1 MAKEILT
8 QYLLMFGGGFLL
20 YVLITF
26 IVRLPGKG
34 LQLNF
39 QSLGDMKGMDKSE
52 IIKKCGSS
60 QSIEYIEGGSVC
72 VWNSTG
78 YLISLV
84 FDSNNKVVKINQ
96 EVVS

>member
-8 QYLLMFGGGFLL
+8 QYLFTFGGGFLL
-20 YVLITF
+20 YVLIKF
-26 IVRLPGKG
+26 IVRLPGRG

-39 QSLGDMKGMDKSE
+39 KSLGDMKEMDKSE

-60 QSIEYIEGGSVC
+60 QSIEYIEGGSIC
-72 VWNSTG
+72 VWNSPG

-84 FDSNNKVVKINQ
+84 FDSNDRVVKINR
-96 EVVS
+96 EVIS